1 MHNRIIKNVLYVGN
15 LLGRHGF
22 TPGVIETLGP
32 LLEEEGYHVYY
43 AGTSRKKVIRLIE
56 IILKVTFLGKKANYI
71 LIDTYSTTAFWFA
84 YFAAIVAR
92 GIRVPYVPILHG
104 GDLPR
109 RLTNSKRASKSLF
122 NNSYVNV
129 AVSSYLKHE
138 FEARGFNVVL
148 IPNSIEIS
156 KYKFRLGDTCRPR
169 LLWVRSFHRQYNP
182 NMAADVLKE
191 LLKIYPQSELC
202 MVGPDKDGSMEE
214 FRNYVNTLGISEH
227 VKITGL
233 LKKEEWIK
241 LSEDYD
247 FFINTTNIDN
257 TPVSV
262 IEAMALGLIVISTDA
277 GGLKYL
283 LNAGHDSIMVARGD
297 AIAMSKAISMAMNDK
312 SSCKEL
318 SFNARQSA
326 MNFDWSR
333 VKNQWTDLLL
343 VNNERTK
350 RQD

>member
-1 MHNRIIKNVLYVGN
+1 LHNRIIKNVLYVGN

-156 KYKFRLGDTCRPR
+156 KYQFRLRNTCRPR

-182 NMAADVLKE
+182 IMAADVLKE

-241 LSEDYD
+241 RAEDYD
-247 FFINTTNIDN
+247 FFINTTNVDN

-262 IEAMALGLIVISTDA
+262 IEAMALGICVLSTNPGGIPFIIQDKINGILIEPGDFSNMA
-277 GGLKYL
+277 GELKKLIRNHELYKKL
-283 LNAGHDSIMVARGD
+283 VMQGRSSAEKYSWESI
-297 AIAMSKAISMAMNDK
+297 K
-312 SSCKEL
+312 SL
-318 SFNARQSA
+318 WQ
-326 MNFDWSR
+326 
-333 VKNQWTDLLL
+333 DLLS
-343 VNNERTK
+343 
-350 RQD
+350 

>member
-156 KYKFRLGDTCRPR
+156 KYQFRLRNTCRPR

-182 NMAADVLKE
+182 IMAADVLKE

-241 LSEDYD
+241 RAEDYD
-247 FFINTTNIDN
+247 FFINTTNVDN

-262 IEAMALGLIVISTDA
+262 IEAMALGLNVISTDP
-277 GGLKYL
+277 GGIPFL
-283 LNAGHDSIMVARGD
+283 LNNDIDSVIVQRGD
-297 AIAMSKAISMAMNDK
+297 ACTMAAGIEKLIKNSSKVGVLSKVARDK
-312 SSCKEL
+312 SKK
-318 SFNARQSA
+318 
-326 MNFDWSR
+326 FDHIH
-333 VKNQWTDLLL
+333 VLNQWCELL
-343 VNNERTK
+343 V
-350 RQD
+350 

>member
-1 MHNRIIKNVLYVGN
+1 MNHKSNLLYVGN
-15 LLGRHGF
+15 KLSHHGF

-32 LLEEEGYHVYY
+32 LLEKEGYKVFY
-43 AGTSRKKVIRLIE
+43 AGIYKSQLIRLIE
-56 IILKVTFLGKKANYI
+56 IILKVAYYGRKTGYI
-71 LIDTYSTTAFWFA
+71 LIDTYSTNAFWFA
-84 YFAAIVAR
+84 YLAALAAR
-92 GIRVPYVPILHG
+92 AIKVPYVPILHG
-104 GDLPR
+104 GGLPG
-109 RLTNSKRASKSLF
+109 RLAGSQRACKRLF
-122 NNSYVNV
+122 KHSYANV
-129 AVSSYLKHE
+129 AVSGYLKHE
-138 FEARGFNVVL
+138 FDEREYRVIV
-148 IPNSIEIS
+148 IPNSIDIK
-156 KYKFRLGDTCRPR
+156 KYPFKIREQCGPR

-191 LLKIYPQSELC
+191 LIKTYPEARLC
-202 MVGPDKDGSMEE
+202 MVGPDKDGSMED
-214 FRNYVNTLGISEH
+214 FRDYVNTLGISEH

>member
-1 MHNRIIKNVLYVGN
+1 
-15 LLGRHGF
+15 
-22 TPGVIETLGP
+22 
-32 LLEEEGYHVYY
+32 
-43 AGTSRKKVIRLIE
+43 
-56 IILKVTFLGKKANYI
+56 
-71 LIDTYSTTAFWFA
+71 
-84 YFAAIVAR
+84 
-92 GIRVPYVPILHG
+92 
-104 GDLPR
+104 
-109 RLTNSKRASKSLF
+109 
-122 NNSYVNV
+122 
-129 AVSSYLKHE
+129 
-138 FEARGFNVVL
+138 
-148 IPNSIEIS
+148 
-156 KYKFRLGDTCRPR
+156 
-169 LLWVRSFHRQYNP
+169 
-182 NMAADVLKE
+182 MAADVLKE
-191 LLKIYPQSELC
+191 LIKTYPEARLC
-202 MVGPDKDGSMEE
+202 MVGPDKDGSMED
-214 FRNYVNTLGISEH
+214 FRDYVNTLGISEH